1 MAMRHEHG
9 TPVPNRHKERTTG
22 PSELSIYRMDPVE
35 MDRYLRE
42 KYGARVFSKP
52 TEKSPV
58 GAELATR
65 KSQRKRASK

>member
-9 TPVPNRHKERTTG
+9 TPLPNRHRERASG
-22 PSELSIYRMDPVE
+22 ASEISIYRMDPVE

-52 TEKSPV
+52 AGKPSV
-58 GAELATR
+58 GADLESRKPKRKKGTR
-65 KSQRKRASK
+65 

>member
-42 KYGARVFSKP
+42 KYGARVFTAPPQKP
-52 TEKSPV
+52 PV
-58 GAELATR
+58 GADFGVR
-65 KSQRKRASK
+65 KTGRKKASK